1 MLSPLLEGIEEE
13 ETTDTNQS
21 QDIADE
27 DESNDMD
34 N

>member
-1 MLSPLLEGIEEE
+1 MLSPLLEGLEEE

-21 QDIADE
+21 QDITNE
-27 DESNDMD
+27 DEFNNTD